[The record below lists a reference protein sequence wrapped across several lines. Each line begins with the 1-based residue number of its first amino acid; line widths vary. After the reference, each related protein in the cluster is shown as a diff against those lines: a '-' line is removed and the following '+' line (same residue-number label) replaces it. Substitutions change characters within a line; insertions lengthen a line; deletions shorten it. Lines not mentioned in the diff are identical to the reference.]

1 MHPLT
6 DKPVAGIY
14 IVSVMSISYRKKALS
29 AGQDVSSQWAFLI
42 CDCFVGMWL
51 GPTLKNSFLGIFMLS
66 ESPGPKLAWKEQM
79 ISGFAILL
87 FAPDESLLLWD
98 NLS

>member
-1 MHPLT
+1 MERALHVCDEKKLQKHVREKIYTGFQMHPLT

-42 CDCFVGMWL
+42 CDCFVGM
-51 GPTLKNSFLGIFMLS
+51 
-66 ESPGPKLAWKEQM
+66 
-79 ISGFAILL
+79 
-87 FAPDESLLLWD
+87 
-98 NLS
+98 